1 MHPDDFSPSSLAG
14 LPAWL
19 AGDGLDI
26 AHSLD
31 GPVQCGI
38 DLVEVERIRV
48 AADKWGERFVNRVWT
63 AREQRICRGRYPEL
77 AARFAGKEAASKALG
92 TGISGLIWREIEILQ
107 DSRGK
112 PLVFLHGAA
121 RARADAIGFR
131 AVAISLTHT
140 RSLAA
145 AIVLGYMRP

>member
-1 MHPDDFSPSSLAG
+1 MGPDEVSPSSLAG

-19 AGDGLDI
+19 AGDGLEV

-31 GPVQCGI
+31 GVVQCGI
-38 DLVEVERIRV
+38 DLVEVERIRL
-48 AADKWGERFVNRVWT
+48 AAEKWGGGFVDRVWT

-112 PLVFLHGAA
+112 PL
-121 RARADAIGFR
+121 
-131 AVAISLTHT
+131 
-140 RSLAA
+140 
-145 AIVLGYMRP
+145 

>member
-1 MHPDDFSPSSLAG
+1 MPLDEVSPSSLAG

-19 AGDGLDI
+19 EGDGLDI

-31 GPVQCGI
+31 GVVQCGI
-38 DLVEVERIRV
+38 DLVEVERIKQ
-48 AADKWGERFVNRVWT
+48 AAEKWGSRFLDRVWT
-63 AREQRICRGRYPEL
+63 AREQYICRGRFPEL

-92 TGISGLIWREIEILQ
+92 TGISGIDWREIEILQ

-121 RARADAIGFR
+121 RLRADSLGFSAL
-131 AVAISLTHT
+131 AVSLTHT
-140 RSLAA
+140 WTLAA
-145 AIVLGYMRP
+145 AIVLAYRRS

>member
-1 MHPDDFSPSSLAG
+1 MRPDEFSPSSLAG

-19 AGDGLDI
+19 AGDGLEL

-38 DLVEVERIRV
+38 DLVDVERIRV
-48 AADKWGERFVNRVWT
+48 AVERWGDRFTDRVWT
-63 AREQRICRGRYPEL
+63 VREQRICRGRYPEL

-121 RARADAIGFR
+121 RARAEAIGMR
-131 AVAISLTHT
+131 ALAVSLTHT
-140 RSLAA
+140 RTLAA
-145 AIVLGYMRP
+145 AIVLGYLRT